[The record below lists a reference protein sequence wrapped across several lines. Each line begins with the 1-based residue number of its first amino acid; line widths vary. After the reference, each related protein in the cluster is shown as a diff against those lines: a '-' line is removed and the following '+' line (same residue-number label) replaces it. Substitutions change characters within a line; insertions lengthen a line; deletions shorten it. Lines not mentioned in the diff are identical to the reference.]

1 MSHPHPEGE
10 GARLAIEQALEQAGL
25 APAQID
31 YINLHG
37 TASRAND
44 HIEGNLV
51 GIMFPVSTLASSTK
65 GWTGHTLGA
74 AGILESIFALE
85 ALASGLVPGTLN
97 LAQVDPD
104 IAIKMTAANQT
115 ADLTHVMSNSFGFGG
130 NNACLIFS
138 RAEVSA

>member
-1 MSHPHPEGE
+1 
-10 GARLAIEQALEQAGL
+10 
-25 APAQID
+25 
-31 YINLHG
+31 
-37 TASRAND
+37 
-44 HIEGNLV
+44 
-51 GIMFPVSTLASSTK
+51 MFPESTLTSSTK

-85 ALASGLVPGTLN
+85 ALSSGVVPGTLN
-97 LAQVDPD
+97 LAQVDPE

-138 RAEVSA
+138 RSGEQA